1 MRGLMRQYI
10 QNKGLPHFCDKPGI
24 PCNCDRKYSECND
37 WGDRSDDMTDQLVW
51 AGVNRLTMPL
61 SDLSDYM
68 ARMAR
73 DAAQEDI
80 PTYGKD
86 CPKYAMWEDDISNCC
101 RNMTI
106 HVAARLALGIPTRW
120 TTLEETLQAAMVN
133 AGLCCEEAVNHLIEE
148 ELGPVT
154 MKQLLEICPGFKKE
168 WVTIQGYK
176 DIPVPWNKPKVEV

>member
-1 MRGLMRQYI
+1 
-10 QNKGLPHFCDKPGI
+10 
-24 PCNCDRKYSECND
+24 
-37 WGDRSDDMTDQLVW
+37 MTDQLVW
-51 AGVNRLTMPL
+51 AGVNRLTRPL
-61 SDLSDYM
+61 RYLEYYISDM
-68 ARMAR
+68 GRG
-73 DAAQEDI
+73 
-80 PTYGKD
+80 T
-86 CPKYAMWEDDISNCC
+86 DDISNCC

-176 DIPVPWNKPKVEV
+176 DIPVPWNKPAEATSAPLPVGSKVGE